1 MAESDIN
8 IDYPSMTRQ
17 REDNIQ
23 QNMIARADDV
33 NAEFNNIVTTYN
45 RLVALLQGEFS
56 TTGRLYE
63 LIDKAVQAA
72 GTAETAVKTAVKKS
86 GDTME
91 GQLMTMLEPT
101 SEYSMVN
108 KKYVDNV
115 LNTTVGPVN
124 TVVKDL
130 KTRLDSL
137 DATQVKLANG
147 NFTSNTVDGGMS
159 ELFLSVSSGKAA
171 IADAITDKGIET
183 SATAKFTEM
192 QEHINNIIT
201 FIDGT
206 ANGTITPDKVLK
218 GYIGYSKGQAIIGT
232 HECDSTEILKQA
244 DPLIPDN
251 IAEGKKA
258 LGYNGLVVG
267 THKCSSGGT
276 VYPTYGTDTSD
287 GTATAG
293 DILKGKVAYSKGVR
307 IVGKLS
313 QVEEITKY
321 SLNKSSSTNFNIL
334 PNAIQDED
342 GKTYYIFENVF
353 AKDYSAVVRVGV
365 HYNEDTGAFEDLA
378 IFSNRMDNLEPV
390 IITSNGSPKKYKY
403 TAEDLGLTSINN
415 VAAIWIT
422 PGGAYGNDRL
432 AHLIIWELPKEV
444 WDTSNNYVSGQTY
457 TINDKQVSWKD
468 LGYTIHIYP
477 YHLTDNCVIGT
488 LPGENF
494 NVSHIKASEVK
505 GINNYVAPVYIAD
518 SRYTYYYYVKTY
530 NAGINNVANEYNTMI
545 NNYGKGITVR
555 DSNTK
560 YASGVMNTNA
570 HYIICTNMPYSPAS
584 FNSSYNNTIVLYI
597 DLRAELV
604 ANRLTLRCSIP
615 PIYDSMYRNYCSF
628 MKITDDD
635 KALLTRVYNNS
646 YGTAVAMFTSDDFS
660 EYKIYTAANNVY
672 SPFDMYNSSYY
683 RYGSVNLSTNNFIY
697 ISGKNI
703 TFDYH
708 DLQFYKYTIN
718 TSTNKLEASIQIGD
732 TISQLKEQGIMSS
745 SRKGS
750 TYIVDAV
757 WVTESIVAVITGRG
771 DGKITDTNSS
781 YPTVLYV
788 IQVQPDGTIVSGTGV
803 ILTSHGNSGASNN
816 FDKSRIDYFGAG
828 LQAVYVDKEI
838 DGINYNIKLVCMLEY
853 STSPVNGSPILTE
866 VYVGT
871 KEDELVAIRYKDKV
885 FFASAI
891 QGLTAGQPDVAAG
904 KTFIGYMGYP
914 EVGTKEE

>member
-124 TVVKDL
+124 TVVTSL

-171 IADAITDKGIET
+171 IAGAITDKGIET

-415 VAAIWIT
+415 VAAIWLT

-432 AHLIIWELPKEV
+432 AHLIIWELPADFIE
-444 WDTSNNYVSGQTY
+444 SGASYWEAYGADWRTR
-457 TINDKQVSWKD
+457 V
-468 LGYTIHIYP
+468 GYMVHIYP
-477 YHLTDNCVIGT
+477 YHLTDNCVIGN
-488 LPGENF
+488 LPGE
-494 NVSHIKASEVK
+494 SIKPCHIRASNIIK
-505 GINNYVAPVYIAD
+505 D
-518 SRYTYYYYVKTY
+518 Y
-530 NAGINNVANEYNTMI
+530 NRIVVPA
-545 NNYGKGITVR
+545 
-555 DSNTK
+555 TK
-560 YASGVMNTNA
+560 YAKGAFYLNVKDTTISSIPTWWYKMIYNEQNRGAITSNFNTYPTVMNSNPYGLVLYENYRMPFDA
-570 HYIICTNMPYSPAS
+570 NYDYGIC
-584 FNSSYNNTIVLYI
+584 ILYI
-597 DLRAELV
+597 DLRQEKDENKLV
-604 ANRLTLRCSIP
+604 FKSRVSYPYYNGG
-615 PIYDSMYRNYCSF
+615 YRDQEF
-628 MKITDDD
+628 KFTDDD
-635 KALLTRVYNNS
+635 TILYFTRGSKQMYKFTDTDFSKYISIASAIPNYYHSAHPRRGGLNLDTNNYMVIGAINYNTSSAVPQLYKMVYDEATNSFTSTEQLKTTYGQLENVAKS
-646 YGTAVAMFTSDDFS
+646 YGTILGAIWLTD
-660 EYKIYTAANNVY
+660 
-672 SPFDMYNSSYY
+672 
-683 RYGSVNLSTNNFIY
+683 
-697 ISGKNI
+697 
-703 TFDYH
+703 
-708 DLQFYKYTIN
+708 
-718 TSTNKLEASIQIGD
+718 
-732 TISQLKEQGIMSS
+732 
-745 SRKGS
+745 
-750 TYIVDAV
+750 
-757 WVTESIVAVITGRG
+757 SIVAFITGVATELDPLYHR
-771 DGKITDTNSS
+771 TYTTL
-781 YPTVLYV
+781 TVM
-788 IQVQPDGTIVSGTGV
+788 QVQPDGTIVSGVDVKLYPHANAGIGSGSSNTFNDMTLLSYIGTG
-803 ILTSHGNSGASNN
+803 L
-816 FDKSRIDYFGAG
+816 R
-828 LQAVYVDKEI
+828 AVYVDKEI